1 MTRPQIMTIKE
12 IEKSLEDKYGT
23 YADELIYILIS
34 ETPKLGIDNLL
45 RRMSNSKKDQELIKR
60 LLIHTVT
67 ERLR

>member
-45 RRMSNSKKDQELIKR
+45 RRMSNSKKDQALIKR

>member
-34 ETPKLGIDNLL
+34 ETPNLGIDYLL
-45 RRMSNSKKDQELIKR
+45 RKMSSSKKDQALIKR